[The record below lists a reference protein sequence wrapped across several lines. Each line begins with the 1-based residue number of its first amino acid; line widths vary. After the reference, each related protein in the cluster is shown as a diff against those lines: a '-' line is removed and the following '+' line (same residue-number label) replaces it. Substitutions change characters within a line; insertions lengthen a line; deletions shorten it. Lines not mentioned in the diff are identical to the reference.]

1 MNTTIWCLII
11 LAVSVVAVII
21 LAIIDS
27 KKNHPAATPPLDMKF
42 GIPKKFGVAEGPHGE
57 CVTYYSSRREYRKS
71 RRQSSGN
78 DTYYMDP
85 SF

>member
-27 KKNHPAATPPLDMKF
+27 KKNHSAATPPLDMKF
-42 GIPKKFGVAEGPHGE
+42 GIPPRRKKEKFVAMGD
-57 CVTYYSSRREYRKS
+57 R
-71 RRQSSGN
+71 
-78 DTYYMDP
+78 DTHYMDP